1 MELAERKSMGKEQ
14 WLYIWKLRRKPNCK
28 GPSAGLKALVLCPIS
43 LKMYKGESGMG
54 CLR

>member
-1 MELAERKSMGKEQ
+1 MKGSLWVKNNEYTFENLGESQ
-14 WLYIWKLRRKPNCK
+14 ITK

-54 CLR
+54 CLT